1 MTRTAQLEAHLAVV
15 QIDSLFNQVVLS
27 FQPTCDMVIAEWH
40 EQYDGRHPTERCRST
55 AIYLA
60 RYRAAVIELGS
71 VLTEMRAG
79 CGSDKDDLPAGDD
92 DARREFNR
100 IVAAQRAHAS
110 RLSESEVPF

>member
-1 MTRTAQLEAHLAVV
+1 MTRTAQLDAYLAVV
-15 QIDSLFNQVVLS
+15 QIDSLLSQVVLS
-27 FQPTCDMVIAEWH
+27 FQPTCDLLIAEWY
-40 EQYDGRHPTERCRST
+40 EQYGGRHPTERCRRRS
-55 AIYLA
+55 ISLA

-71 VLTEMRAG
+71 VLAEMRAG

-92 DARREFNR
+92 DARREFDR